1 MTAEDLIA
9 RLALEPHPE
18 GGHFVET
25 YRQRPAAG
33 RAAMTAIY
41 YLLRAGET
49 SAWHRLNPHF
59 SPGHGLRVA
68 VASTG

>member
-1 MTAEDLIA
+1 ILSFPLAATVATMTAEDLIA

-33 RAAMTAIY
+33 RASLGSAIGCR
-41 YLLRAGET
+41 L
-49 SAWHRLNPHF
+49 AWRRQ
-59 SPGHGLRVA
+59 GA
-68 VASTG
+68 